1 MTAKV
6 IGSTPFLPCTIRG
19 REIDAWLKTHR
30 HGRFAILD
38 DDRDMGDLAPFLV
51 RTVFEIGL
59 TAINADRAITIL
71 QPRKVHYPRRKQ
83 P

>member
-1 MTAKV
+1 
-6 IGSTPFLPCTIRG
+6 
-19 REIDAWLKTHR
+19 
-30 HGRFAILD
+30 
-38 DDRDMGDLAPFLV
+38 
-51 RTVFEIGL
+51 VFEIGL